1 MSLFE
6 DIVSELDNG
15 GFVATVEW
23 MSQKYDEMNTKL
35 FEGKLGK
42 CHFEITTTGKGSK
55 GRRFGYFYM
64 NTRNLKV
71 SASTRRMYL
80 FDFLNGEKM
89 FINKNNFFE
98 YCKPTI
104 GLNGEANVSRTEKS
118 ALTTLV
124 HEMCHYYTY
133 MNGYAPKQGHGPEFK
148 NVASYVNSKA
158 NGIIFSVQT
167 YASAEQAAES
177 EWSDEIKSA
186 QAKRQNNKLAKRTVV
201 VVFKENGQV
210 RLINTNSQSLI
221 RNILAIEENCKGT
234 KKCKKMVMS
243 TDMDLKTKLNSLGF
257 NKDMT
262 AYRFWDLD
270 RWPEAKKLVQE
281 FDGWDTLYAGEI
293 NDNDE
298 INPDSFEPVDIT
310 PQEPKIKRFYFKTTD
325 GKEFE
330 AKNVTADELKQML
343 KQRFP
348 NWSDQALERI
358 MANQNYIMKE
368 DVGEVKENVEEG
380 NNNDISIT
388 PDMNLSIVDLG

>member
-23 MSQKYDEMNTKL
+23 MSQKYDEMNAKL
-35 FEGKLGK
+35 FDGKLGK

-55 GRRFGYFYM
+55 GKRFGYFCL
-64 NTRNLKV
+64 NARNLKYNQ
-71 SASTRRMYL
+71 STRRMYI

-133 MNGYAPKQGHGPEFK
+133 MNGYVPKQGHGPEFK

-210 RLINTNSQSLI
+210 RLINTSSQSLI
-221 RNILAIEENCKGT
+221 RSILTIEENCKGT

-243 TDMDLKTKLNSLGF
+243 TDMELKKKLNSLGF

-270 RWPEAKKLVQE
+270 RWPEAKKIVQE
-281 FDGWDTLYAGEI
+281 FDGWDTLYTSETD
-293 NDNDE
+293 DNDE
-298 INPDSFEPVDIT
+298 INPDSFEPVNVT
-310 PQEPKIKRFYFKTTD
+310 PQEPRIKRFYFKTTD

-368 DVGEVKENVEEG
+368 DVGEVKKNVEEG